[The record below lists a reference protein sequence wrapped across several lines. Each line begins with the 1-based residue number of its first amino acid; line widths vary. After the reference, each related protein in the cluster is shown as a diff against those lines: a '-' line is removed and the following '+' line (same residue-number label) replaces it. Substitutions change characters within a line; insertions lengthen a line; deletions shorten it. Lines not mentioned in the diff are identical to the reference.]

1 MGWYYQVEQQQW
13 GPVAPAQLLELLRTG
28 TIPSSTLVRQENE
41 SEWIKASQIKS
52 LLVPSGSLVPLAR
65 KPQNTNPP
73 PNETPESVA
82 PQGRRRS
89 SGAQGRRMHSQQYRS
104 EGRTHPLLVAI
115 GTALLILV
123 VLFIAR
129 LESQPKTGSDKADA
143 SKQTRSA
150 PATTEG
156 GPTRE
161 SVRPKVRLDTEP
173 LVVNEGSGD
182 EDAIK
187 RLDRS
192 VVAIEAA
199 GRTGSG
205 FIVDQKGTVV
215 TNLHVVQD
223 SGAAQ
228 LQFVDGSIYHV
239 SGFVAVA
246 PEKDLVLLRIGSTRG
261 DFKPLPITKLLPHK
275 GETVYALG
283 SPRGYLGSITDG
295 IVSAIRTGEEIR
307 KIAMGQRDGAGRVS
321 DSLKFSDDITW
332 IQTSSPISPGNSG
345 GPLVN
350 SSGQVVGVNTWMQ
363 TDAQNLNFAV
373 SATSLLE
380 LLAEAGE
387 EVQPLAALPASGD
400 DPLFVAYERKQTE
413 EYRKQREERE
423 AATTLQRKV
432 ATGARGRQTAR
443 IAQEIAHL
451 ERLFKQL
458 GTEISKLE
466 SEREMIVAK
475 RKRIRMSTKAVY
487 LQGQNAL
494 DLMRRGQVQL
504 NGLNK
509 KLNGPKAK
517 ADATDQLWAEM
528 IDKRDAIKQSLGQ
541 IRTHGKMIEKRYEQL
556 NTQDKDLEED
566 LKYNFTQW
574 QARKKELSLYEI
586 RHGELQ
592 VQFPK

>member
-1 MGWYYQVEQQQW
+1 MGWYYQVEKQQW

-28 TIPSSTLVRQENE
+28 AIPPSALVRQENE
-41 SEWIKASQIKS
+41 TEWIQSSQVKS
-52 LLVPSGSLVPLAR
+52 LLIPSDSLVPLEQA
-65 KPQNTNPP
+65 PQNTTPP
-73 PNETPESVA
+73 PNETPENVIHQSR
-82 PQGRRRS
+82 QRS
-89 SGAQGRRMHSQQYRS
+89 NQTRGRRMHTQRYQS
-104 EGRTHPLLVAI
+104 ERRTHPLLVAI
-115 GTALLILV
+115 GTSLLILV

-129 LESQPKTGSDKADA
+129 LESRPETVSDKTDA
-143 SKQTRSA
+143 SKQVRSV
-150 PATTEG
+150 PESTER

-161 SVRPKVRLDTEP
+161 SVKPAERFVTEP
-173 LVVNEGSGD
+173 LVANLGSSA
-182 EDAIK
+182 EDPIQQ
-187 RLDRS
+187 LDRS

-246 PEKDLVLLRIGSTRG
+246 PEKDLVLLRISSTRG
-261 DFKPLPITKLLPHK
+261 DFKPLPITKLLPNK

-307 KIAMGQRDGAGRVS
+307 KIAMGQRDGAVRVS
-321 DSLKFSDDITW
+321 DALKFSDDITW

-350 SSGQVVGVNTWMQ
+350 SRGQVIGVNTWIQ

-380 LLAEAGE
+380 LLAEAGG

-400 DPLFVAYERKQTE
+400 DPLFVAYERKQAE

-443 IAQEIAHL
+443 IAQEIVHL
-451 ERLFKQL
+451 ETLFKQL

-466 SEREMIVAK
+466 SEREIIVAK

-504 NGLNK
+504 NELNK
-509 KLNGPKAK
+509 KLNGPKVK
-517 ADATDQLWAEM
+517 ADATDQLWSEM
-528 IDKRDAIKQSLGQ
+528 IKQRDSIKQSLSR
-541 IRTHGKMIEKRYEQL
+541 IRTHGKIIEKRYEEL
-556 NTQDKDLEED
+556 NKEDKDLEED